1 MSNEENPLLIFVLKI
16 ENKCT
21 FRFKK
26 MYNSFW
32 RLYMLLD
39 NLHKRHT
46 SYIIL
51 AIGRRIHQKVLK
63 NNELTTGQLRAKK
76 HLKSNK
82 IQSN

>member
-32 RLYMLLD
+32 RLYTIHGTLME
-39 NLHKRHT
+39 
-46 SYIIL
+46 IL
-51 AIGRRIHQKVLK
+51 KV
-63 NNELTTGQLRAKK
+63 
-76 HLKSNK
+76 KS
-82 IQSN
+82 IV